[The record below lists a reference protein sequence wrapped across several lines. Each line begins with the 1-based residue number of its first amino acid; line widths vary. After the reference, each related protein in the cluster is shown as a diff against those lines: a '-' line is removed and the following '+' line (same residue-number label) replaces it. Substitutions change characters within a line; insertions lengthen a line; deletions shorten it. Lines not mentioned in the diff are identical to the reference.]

1 MLAVGFIPRLGA
13 QKKAVALAT
22 VHAERIEIR
31 DSGVPMRAGI
41 PVESA
46 RRDEFRGGDI
56 SVG

>member
-1 MLAVGFIPRLGA
+1 M
-13 QKKAVALAT
+13 KAVALAT

-31 DSGVPMRAGI
+31 ESGVPMRAGI
-41 PVESA
+41 PVESS